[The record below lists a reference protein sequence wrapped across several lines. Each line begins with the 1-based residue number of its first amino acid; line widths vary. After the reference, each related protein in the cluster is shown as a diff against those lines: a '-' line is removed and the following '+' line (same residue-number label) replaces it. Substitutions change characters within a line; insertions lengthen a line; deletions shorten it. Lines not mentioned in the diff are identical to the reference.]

1 MKVDLNGA
9 GASTLSSITSTQ
21 RGETAASAV
30 SGTETEPEVG
40 EDKATLSSDSASMQA
55 LTAKALQSAEV
66 RQDKVEA
73 LRQAIQ
79 NGTYKLEPDK
89 IAEAMIR
96 QSQ

>member
-1 MKVDLNGA
+1 MKVDLNGTD
-9 GASTLSSITSTQ
+9 ASTLSSITSTQ
-21 RGETAASAV
+21 HGQAAASAV
-30 SGTETEPEVG
+30 SGTGAEPEIG
-40 EDKATLSSDSASMQA
+40 EDKATLSSDSASIEA
-55 LTAKALQSAEV
+55 LTAKALQSTEV